1 MRTVSKDKKILVS
14 ASLSCADLLHVS
26 DAIAQINASDIDFVH
41 YDVVDGMFNNCFV
54 FGDLIL
60 EKIRPICD
68 KPIEVHLAVQNVRPY
83 IEPFTLLC
91 IMKLTIIWRISLHI
105 FALRAAVRYWQCGV
119 IQRCLLIL

>member
-1 MRTVSKDKKILVS
+1 MKSKRIGITSASCRFCLDNMRTVSKDKKILVS

-26 DAIAQINASDIDFVH
+26 DAVAQINASDIDFVH

-68 KPIEVHLAVQNVRPY
+68 KPI
-83 IEPFTLLC
+83 
-91 IMKLTIIWRISLHI
+91 
-105 FALRAAVRYWQCGV
+105 
-119 IQRCLLIL
+119 